1 MSDLPAHLP
10 EQTAAETYEII
21 VRGHL
26 DARWAARLSVPSLT
40 HETDGTTILH
50 GIAADQAALH
60 GLLQRV
66 RDLGLTLVSV
76 VRVSPAASLP
86 FNPSNTRTSK

>member
-1 MSDLPAHLP
+1 MSDVPTLT
-10 EQTAAETYEII
+10 EQIEAETYEVV

-26 DARWAARLSVPSLT
+26 DPVWAARLSLPSLI
-40 HETDGTTILH
+40 HQADGTTILR
-50 GIAADQAALH
+50 GIAVDQAALH

-76 VRVSPAASLP
+76 VRVSPPANLRL
-86 FNPSNTRTSK
+86 NPPTIPEGSK